1 MLISKVALALAILAA
16 PLAALA
22 ADDGKGGPLYDT
34 ILAQDGKL
42 FAAFNTCD
50 MSTLGTMVA
59 DDLQFFH
66 DQDGLSV
73 GRDAFVR
80 SVRNDVCGKFT
91 RSLEPGS
98 TEVWPIPA
106 YGAIEIGVHRF
117 HHSERADLLADAGVV
132 LGGNGD
138 GRPGGA
144 VVGRQ
149 DARDED
155 GSSPV
160 IDESQLEDDKVS
172 PLTSATNVER

>member
-1 MLISKVALALAILAA
+1 MLISKVALALAILAV
-16 PLAALA
+16 PLATLA

-80 SVRNDVCGKFT
+80 SVRNNVCGKFT

-98 TEVWPIPA
+98 AEVWPIPA

-117 HHSERADLLADAGVV
+117 HHSDHSP
-132 LGGNGD
+132 D
-138 GRPGGA
+138 GIGKFMILWKQASGQWIMDQSFSY
-144 VVGRQ
+144 GH
-149 DARDED
+149 
-155 GSSPV
+155 
-160 IDESQLEDDKVS
+160 
-172 PLTSATNVER
+172 VEALR